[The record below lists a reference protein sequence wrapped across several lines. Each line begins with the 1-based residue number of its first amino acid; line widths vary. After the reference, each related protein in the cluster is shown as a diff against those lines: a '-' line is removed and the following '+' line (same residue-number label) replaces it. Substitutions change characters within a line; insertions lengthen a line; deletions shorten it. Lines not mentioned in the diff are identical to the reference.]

1 MKVDWVSRTISGK
14 TMWQASCSCVFG
26 DDEFYFSNWYDNRSD
41 ETEQSFLVLASYL
54 IDFTKNNK

>member
-1 MKVDWVSRTISGK
+1 
-14 TMWQASCSCVFG
+14 MWQASCSCVFG